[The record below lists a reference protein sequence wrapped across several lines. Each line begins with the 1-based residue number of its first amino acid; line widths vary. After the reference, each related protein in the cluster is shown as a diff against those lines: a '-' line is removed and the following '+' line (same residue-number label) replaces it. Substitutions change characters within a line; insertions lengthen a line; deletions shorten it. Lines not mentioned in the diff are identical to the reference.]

1 MCLFLINVYQFSGF
15 RDIYWDLQRDGFK
28 VKIPTCHNLPKLNDN
43 ADSPQEFKLFG
54 TEKQIQLKTTET
66 AETRLV
72 TKVRFIIEK
81 QNSLIKNKK
90 ALDNIRNS

>member
-1 MCLFLINVYQFSGF
+1 VDQ
-15 RDIYWDLQRDGFK
+15 QRDGFK

-43 ADSPQEFKLFG
+43 ADSPKEFKLFG
-54 TEKQIQLKTTET
+54 TEKHIQLTTTKT

-81 QNSLIKNKK
+81 QN
-90 ALDNIRNS
+90 